1 MVSLDQRSTMGSKTA
16 TVASRIFASLKGTW
30 TLHRT
35 LTSALPSFP
44 SGTFTGSA
52 TFTPHDPTSSSSP
65 DVDAPQHGL
74 LYTESGELI
83 TSNGLTL
90 RANKKYIYT
99 YSPTDDKISAWF
111 VKESRGGESQ
121 TSSNSNNTAEIDYLF
136 HELIFGGGG
145 DNDGNNNN
153 SYAADGRLTAAG
165 DHLCIKDNYSA
176 RYEFDI
182 REGEV
187 RSWLL
192 RYNVKGPAKDYVSET
207 RFER

>member
-1 MVSLDQRSTMGSKTA
+1 MSAIIPSKAAATTAAST
-16 TVASRIFASLKGTW
+16 IFKCLNGTW

-35 LTSALPSFP
+35 LTSAIPSFP

-52 TFTPHDPTSSSSP
+52 TFTPLPPSSSGSSTSTSP
-65 DVDAPQHGL
+65 SSTL
-74 LYTESGELI
+74 LYTETGELV
-83 TSNGLTL
+83 TTTGLTL

-111 VKESRGGESQ
+111 VKEQSRGQGQ
-121 TSSNSNNTAEIDYLF
+121 KGNDNNTKDSNVEIDYLF
-136 HELIFGGGG
+136 HELVFAEQGEGSGV
-145 DNDGNNNN
+145 
-153 SYAADGRLTAAG
+153 SSADGKWKACA

-182 REGEV
+182 KGEEV
-187 RSWLL
+187 RSWVL
-192 RYNVKGPAKDYVSET
+192 RYDVKGPAKDYVSET